1 MKIKS
6 KALIKYFKT
15 KNVNEKNIPDFLF
28 VKLGNLIDSD
38 IEELKTIINTYSSY
52 IKRIDVIP
60 KEAIQ
65 MNGPEVKEF
74 NDFVSSIPS
83 NIKIG
88 FLNMNFWVNF
98 RYR

>member
-1 MKIKS
+1 MRIKS

-15 KNVNEKNIPDFLF
+15 KNVNEKNIPDSL
-28 VKLGNLIDSD
+28 VIKLENFIDSD

-52 IKRIDVIP
+52 IKTIEVIP

-74 NDFVSSIPS
+74 NDFVSAIPS
-83 NIKIG
+83 NISVG
-88 FLNMNFWVNF
+88 FFNMNFWVNF